1 MPILYVE
8 KIDFVMLF
16 AQKPLSLSV
25 VFVFH
30 FFGFRTRL
38 ERVEVVVEI
47 VVFSLYSSQIVG
59 QISLRDFFCFE
70 SGIDLPEVD
79 VEIDKGDDLLML
91 KNISKRVELF
101 IDPNDECQ

>member
-1 MPILYVE
+1 MPILNVE
-8 KIDFVMLF
+8 KVDFVLLF
-16 AQKPLSLSV
+16 AQKPFSLSV
-25 VFVFH
+25 VLVFVFS
-30 FFGFRTRL
+30 GFRTGL
-38 ERVEVVVEI
+38 ERVEVVIEI

-70 SGIDLPEVD
+70 CGIDLSEVD

-101 IDPNDECQ
+101 IDPSDKSQ